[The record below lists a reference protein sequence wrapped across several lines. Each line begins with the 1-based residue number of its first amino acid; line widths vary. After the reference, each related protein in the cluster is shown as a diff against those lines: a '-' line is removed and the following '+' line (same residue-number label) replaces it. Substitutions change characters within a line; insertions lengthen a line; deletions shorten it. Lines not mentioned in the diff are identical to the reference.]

1 MIISTT
7 EELRLYAPSN
17 AIDHF
22 DTMAGFIDS
31 SEHDFLEDKLGTPLY
46 DSLQEYYNNNLLY
59 NDQEQNILIDA
70 VRKGEKLPPYLE
82 LLSICQR
89 VVVYDALARAI
100 DVQAISVNGA
110 GVNVAV
116 ADDYNKADQAAI
128 TAYKLACIKE
138 AHTALNRLLIT
149 LEKWTKESP
158 TPPTPPTSPTSPTPT
173 TPRTYKNGGTSF
185 FDSFSYDPEIAS
197 LKAKMELEK
206 QSLELAKATHASKQ
220 VIADQEKAMWDA
232 QANYYDKL
240 GDNLQSQIEEM
251 TALTQPVQDFGTNI
265 GEAFA
270 TMTTDAEAGRAAIK
284 AAIGEMIKDFMKQTV
299 QMAQEYIKRR
309 IQQKMYDRLMSK
321 QIKSSA
327 DEQKKIETDKGDA
340 VTEAAEITGKD
351 VLKAT
356 KSQAKQLLKTKEKS
370 TKEETKEEESKQADL
385 TDITKSSGE
394 AREFL
399 NEDVEKNIADA
410 TSQIGA
416 ETLATHQ
423 AQATTEVQTESAKTQ
438 ANTVMGI
445 ASGASKIIGS
455 LGWWGIPLIAVITA
469 LLNGLLSF
477 AMSKVSSLFGGG
489 GGDNADSG
497 PNVKLVSGMLTYDSG
512 NVQAFRGINDG
523 KSYPVVGSDG
533 KVYAATDGGELSTG
547 LVKDPITTWVN
558 GQPALVAEKGPE
570 MVIGRET
577 TAAMMMSRPDLLREI
592 VAFDKHR
599 SGTTMRPYATFDQ
612 GNLSE
617 IATLSGTATVPR
629 SFAAGQSPSSSDLA
643 TLSSV
648 LTSLSDVLTSLQQKG
663 IPASI
668 NMYGTGGLK
677 DSMDKANAFLSRNRR
692 N

>member
-1 MIISTT
+1 
-7 EELRLYAPSN
+7 
-17 AIDHF
+17 
-22 DTMAGFIDS
+22 
-31 SEHDFLEDKLGTPLY
+31 
-46 DSLQEYYNNNLLY
+46 
-59 NDQEQNILIDA
+59 
-70 VRKGEKLPPYLE
+70 
-82 LLSICQR
+82 
-89 VVVYDALARAI
+89 
-100 DVQAISVNGA
+100 
-110 GVNVAV
+110 
-116 ADDYNKADQAAI
+116 
-128 TAYKLACIKE
+128 
-138 AHTALNRLLIT
+138 
-149 LEKWTKESP
+149 
-158 TPPTPPTSPTSPTPT
+158 
-173 TPRTYKNGGTSF
+173 
-185 FDSFSYDPEIAS
+185 
-197 LKAKMELEK
+197 MELEK

-270 TMTTDAEAGRAAIK
+270 TMTTDAEAGRSAIK

-309 IQQKMYDRLMSK
+309 IQQKMYDNLMSK
-321 QIKSSA
+321 QIKASA

-410 TSQIGA
+410 TSQIGS
-416 ETLATHQ
+416 ETLATQQ

-612 GNLSE
+612 GNLS
-617 IATLSGTATVPR
+617 TLSGTATVPR

-643 TLSSV
+643 ALSSV
-648 LTSLSDVLTSLQQKG
+648 LTTLSDVLTSLQQKG